1 MKKIIITL
9 LLLTPFLSGC
19 TNIDANLSIN
29 NDRAAK
35 MEIQINTDK
44 NINPLEVAT
53 INKNIK
59 KFTDKSYKIKNNST
73 YKKIDLTATKSVKNL
88 ANEDMDLSSLGFVTK
103 LESGKF
109 IDVKKN
115 FFVTSYN
122 INMIYNLK
130 NQQKKIEYIKDI
142 KKIQKPG
149 LTPEYLKYADTAD
162 LDESTGIDKQD
173 FIDNFDKDLLDGEE
187 LQTKTIK
194 NTKEIEVKDD
204 YILFDNN
211 TLKTTFSISLPF
223 PASYNNAQRTDGSI
237 YIWDLDNKKP
247 TEITMQYIVYSGFSI
262 ALFFLAGILLL
273 IYLARRIYKH
283 DTLKRIGNNN

>member
-1 MKKIIITL
+1 MFYIRGEFMKKIIITL

-29 NDRAAK
+29 NDRSAK
-35 MEIQINTDK
+35 MEIHIDTEK
-44 NINPLEVAT
+44 NIYPLEVAT

-59 KFTDKSYKIKNNST
+59 KFTDKSYKIKNDST

-88 ANEDMDLSSLGFVTK
+88 EKEDMDLSSLGF
-103 LESGKF
+103 
-109 IDVKKN
+109 VKKN

-142 KKIQKPG
+142 KEIQKPG
-149 LTPEYLKYADTAD
+149 LTPEYLKYADTTE
-162 LDESTGIDKQD
+162 LDESTSIDKQD

-187 LQTKTIK
+187 LQTKIGK

-204 YILFDNN
+204 YKLFDNDK
-211 TLKTTFSISLPF
+211 LKTTFSISLPF
-223 PASYNNAQRTDGSI
+223 PASYNNAQRTDGSA

-247 TEITMQYIVYSGFSI
+247 TEITLQYIVYSGFSI
-262 ALFFLAGILLL
+262 TLFFLAGILLL

-283 DTLKRIGNNN
+283 DMLKRIGNNN